1 MNIGRRTC
9 PKPKLSLKGAPL
21 DRSCKWDGATLRF
34 VIMAFRSSLMFL
46 FISVS
51 MRKAN
56 FFMWILSFVSPK
68 FNNSVSRHSLYSSF
82 SLQKTSVPCV
92 IRMCVFF
99 ASPIFCLTFPSHPF
113 RNHIQSTEC
122 RHSNENP
129 YAFPTSPVFF
139 PSSLSSVMK
148 YPCTLKKKTLML
160 FSFCVSFC
168 HCFSSV

>member
-1 MNIGRRTC
+1 MKLHCVFCHRSLNIGRRTC

-21 DRSCKWDGATLRF
+21 DRSCKCDGATLRF

-99 ASPIFCLTFPSHPF
+99 ASPIFCLTFPSLTHFATTSNQPSVVIATRTHMLSRPPLF
-113 RNHIQSTEC
+113 FFL
-122 RHSNENP
+122 RHSL
-129 YAFPTSPVFF
+129 
-139 PSSLSSVMK
+139 PS
-148 YPCTLKKKTLML
+148 
-160 FSFCVSFC
+160 
-168 HCFSSV
+168 